1 MPAPQHP
8 APRFPTVDPAPRP
21 PVTVSVDKS
30 HCRLYG
36 ICVQEAPTVFGLH
49 ADGRLRYTTRPG
61 DGDTDPV
68 RQAARCC
75 PTQAITL
82 TERRS

>member
-1 MPAPQHP
+1 M
-8 APRFPTVDPAPRP
+8 TDRP

-30 HCRLYG
+30 HCQLYG
-36 ICVQEAPTVFGLH
+36 ICQSEAPTVFDLGT
-49 ADGRLRYTTRPG
+49 DGRLRHLSRSAA
-61 DGDTDPV
+61 DTDQV

-82 TERRS
+82 TERHR

>member
-1 MPAPQHP
+1 MSRPQKSSEG
-8 APRFPTVDPAPRP
+8 FPTVDPSP
-21 PVTVSVDKS
+21 PATVTVSVDNS
-30 HCRLYG
+30 RCQRYG
-36 ICVQEAPTVFGLH
+36 YCQQEAPTAFELG
-49 ADGRLRYTTRPG
+49 ADGRLRYPSRPN
-61 DGDTDPV
+61 GDTTDQV

>member
-1 MPAPQHP
+1 MSDTGPSA
-8 APRFPTVDPAPRP
+8 ARFPVTDPGPTP

-30 HCRLYG
+30 HCQLYG
-36 ICVQEAPTVFGLH
+36 ICEHEAPTVFDLG
-49 ADGRLRYTTRPG
+49 ADGRLRYQRGPAPAV
-61 DGDTDPV
+61 TDQV

-82 TERRS
+82 TERRR

>member
-1 MPAPQHP
+1 MPAPHNP
-8 APRFPTVDPAPRP
+8 AHQFPTVDPAARR

-30 HCRLYG
+30 HCQLYG
-36 ICVQEAPTVFGLH
+36 ICAQEAAAVFALD
-49 ADGRLRYTTRPG
+49 ADGRLRYTTRPAAG
-61 DGDTDPV
+61 DIHQL

-82 TERRS
+82 TERRP